1 VSPEEEQNVGN
12 AVAVVAMNQSKPAH
26 VVDYL
31 AEPHDLDQ
39 PILHVSSEVLLLLW

>member
-12 AVAVVAMNQSKPAH
+12 AVAVVAMNQKPVH

-31 AEPHDLDQ
+31 AEPRDLDQ